1 MFAGHLP
8 MKQFSH
14 EEWSAMKVWPEG
26 TEDIPENGMYRSTLR
41 GRPIVFRF
49 NWDDR
54 QSYAVRLIV
63 RVKMGRA

>member
-1 MFAGHLP
+1 
-8 MKQFSH
+8 
-14 EEWSAMKVWPEG
+14 MKVWLEG